1 MKKAGAWIAVMVGI
15 TTLMGAVWRL
25 DSRYVKQIEID
36 SVKTSVEQVSARLDN
51 KIATDRMNAIQE
63 RLWYLED
70 KFGMEIKEM
79 PEAIRTH
86 YRKLKQELEEINK
99 KLRTDP

>member
-1 MKKAGAWIAVMVGI
+1 MVGI

>member
-25 DSRYVKQIEID
+25 DSRYVKQVEID
-36 SVKTSVEQVSARLDN
+36 SVKSSVEQVSARLDN

-70 KFGMEIKEM
+70 KFGMETKEM

-86 YRKLKQELEEINK
+86 YRKLKLELEEINK
-99 KLRTDP
+99 KLKVDP

>member
-1 MKKAGAWIAVMVGI
+1 MVGI

-99 KLRTDP
+99 KLRTYP